1 MNMTEPKV
9 KRRVVEGARFS
20 SVVAI
25 ILFLAAC
32 SGGGGSVD
40 SSTSMNSVAE
50 RYVKLALRIGQHDPG
65 YIDAYYG
72 PPEWA
77 EEAEKDPGELADD
90 RAEAEALLSKLGEL
104 EPADEA
110 DEMVRL
116 RHTYLVKQLQS
127 AVARI
132 EMLEGKRFTF
142 DEEALALYDATPPS
156 YDEAHFQELVD
167 AVSAA
172 LPPGSGPLHERYT
185 KFRHAFVIPPEKLD
199 TVFTA
204 AIEECKRRT
213 EKYIDLPAGESFTV
227 EYVTDKP
234 WSGYNWYQGGSKSLI
249 QVNTDL
255 PIHIDRAVDIA
266 CHEGY
271 PGHHVYNALLEQNL
285 VRKRGW
291 DEFTV
296 YILFSPQS
304 LIAEGT
310 ANYGIDMAFPGKER
324 ETFERNVLF
333 PLAGLDSNNVDQFY
347 HVAELVQKLS
357 YAQNEAARA
366 YLNGDI
372 DADSAA
378 AYMSRYALM
387 NEARAAKSVSF
398 IDKYRSYVIN
408 YNYGKDL
415 VRDYVE
421 REAGPDAT
429 EGERWAVYSE
439 LLASP
444 RLPSG
449 LR

>member
-1 MNMTEPKV
+1 MNIPKYLTGLAMLFTI
-9 KRRVVEGARFS
+9 GACTGGNPAGDGAAMN
-20 SVVAI
+20 AI
-25 ILFLAAC
+25 
-32 SGGGGSVD
+32 
-40 SSTSMNSVAE
+40 AE

-72 PPEWA
+72 PPEWSKAAEQDPGTLADARMEA
-77 EEAEKDPGELADD
+77 EELLAELN
-90 RAEAEALLSKLGEL
+90 RMV
-104 EPADEA
+104 PASDA
-110 DEMVRL
+110 DEMDRL

-132 EMLEGKRFTF
+132 GMLEGTKLSF
-142 DEEALALYDATPPS
+142 DEEAKALYDATPPT
-156 YDEAHFQELVD
+156 YDEAHFQGLVD

-172 LPPGSGPLHERYT
+172 LPPGDGPLNERFT
-185 KFRHAFVIPPEKLD
+185 KFREAFVIPPEKLD

-213 EKYIDLPAGESFTV
+213 AKYIQLPAGEEFTV

-234 WSGYNWYQGGSKSLI
+234 WGGYNWYQGNSRSLI

-271 PGHHVYNALLEQNL
+271 PGHHVYNSLLESKL
-285 VRKRGW
+285 ARERGW
-291 DEFTV
+291 VEFTV

-304 LIAEGT
+304 LVAEGT

-324 ETFERNVLF
+324 QAFERKALF
-333 PLAGLDSNNVDQFY
+333 PLAGLDSSEVDQY
-347 HVAELVQKLS
+347 YRVEDLAAKLA

-372 DADSAA
+372 DSDSAA
-378 AYMSRYALM
+378 GYMSRFELM
-387 NEARAAKSVSF
+387 DKARAAKSVQF
-398 IDKYRSYVIN
+398 IDVYRSYVIN

-415 VRDYVE
+415 VRQYAE

-429 EGERWAVYSE
+429 EDQRWAVYRQ
-439 LLASP
+439 LLSSP

-449 LR
+449 LQ

>member
-1 MNMTEPKV
+1 MNIPKYLTGLAMLFTI
-9 KRRVVEGARFS
+9 GACAGGNPAGNS
-20 SVVAI
+20 
-25 ILFLAAC
+25 AA
-32 SGGGGSVD
+32 
-40 SSTSMNSVAE
+40 MNSVAE

-72 PPEWA
+72 PSEWSKAA
-77 EEAEKDPGELADD
+77 EQDPGTLADA
-90 RAEAEALLSKLGEL
+90 RAEATELLAALNGMA
-104 EPADEA
+104 PAADA
-110 DEMVRL
+110 DEMDRL
-116 RHTYLVKQLQS
+116 RYTYLVKQLQS

-132 EMLEGKRFTF
+132 GMLEGTKLSF
-142 DEEALALYDATPPS
+142 DEEAKALYDATPPV

-172 LPPGSGPLHERYT
+172 LPPGTGPLHERYT
-185 KFRHAFVIPPEKLD
+185 KFREAFVIPPEKLD

-213 EKYIDLPAGESFTV
+213 AKYIQLPTGEEFTV

-234 WSGYNWYQGGSKSLI
+234 WSGYNWYQGNSRSLI

-271 PGHHVYNALLEQNL
+271 PGHHVYNALLESKL
-285 VRKRGW
+285 ARGRGW
-291 DEFTV
+291 VEFTV

-304 LIAEGT
+304 LVAEGT

-324 ETFERNVLF
+324 QAFERKVLF
-333 PLAGLDSNNVDQFY
+333 PLAGLDSSEVNQYYRVED
-347 HVAELVQKLS
+347 LTDKLA

-378 AYMSRYALM
+378 AYMNRYELM
-387 NEARAAKSVSF
+387 DDARAAQSVRF
-398 IDKYRSYVIN
+398 IDTYRSYVIN

-415 VRDYVE
+415 VRQYVE

-429 EGERWAVYSE
+429 EDQRWTVYSE